1 MSAVPLFSTSKAD
14 MSVGGAETKP
24 ARRRHRLF
32 QIVGGIAFSLLIVAG
47 LIIAETFNR

>member
-1 MSAVPLFSTSKAD
+1 MNNFWIGIFAAQKA
-14 MSVGGAETKP
+14 GAETKP